1 MELGIYSFGDRPPDP
16 FTGEQ
21 ISVADRLAQTLERIK
36 LADELGL
43 GFSGST
49 ASVSTRSG
57 HGGDR
62 TAGHAGP
69 PAGSE
74 GLRTRAERCRMN
86 LSSAEFG
93 LFGISRRVEAAPAV
107 RVVSP

>member
-43 GFSGST
+43 GFY
-49 ASVSTRSG
+49 
-57 HGGDR
+57 
-62 TAGHAGP
+62 
-69 PAGSE
+69 
-74 GLRTRAERCRMN
+74 GL
-86 LSSAEFG
+86 G
-93 LFGISRRVEAAPAV
+93 
-107 RVVSP
+107 